1 MTFKVVH
8 ISTSDTGGAGLAAYR
23 LHKALLS
30 QGIESRMLV
39 SSKFFKEDEIVEAY
53 PSSQMLYQAPKSWLA
68 RKIEKRLRLK
78 GRHLTRAEAVQQK
91 LNALHKQYPNVFFTS
106 CVSTYDLASHPLVQE
121 ADVIHLHWV
130 QDFLNYE
137 DFFEKV
143 NKPIV
148 WTLHDLN
155 PMFGGFHH
163 VRLRE
168 TYYEAFKEVEDEF
181 YGLKKKALAGKKNLS
196 VVAISSQMHRL
207 IAAHEFFSD
216 KRIFDIFN
224 SVDSEKFWLFDRQAV
239 RSILGLPAQPKVL
252 LFVNKDLNDSQKG
265 LSLLVDAL
273 ATMKRAGLL
282 LVCVGEGNL
291 PQHQSVEIRR
301 FLPVNES
308 IWLSQLYSAADCLV
322 LPSYQE
328 GFCQTPLEAM
338 CCGTPVVMTP
348 VSGSDDLI
356 ADFNGIRC
364 DDFTVEAL
372 VRGIGT
378 ALERQ
383 YDREHIREDVV
394 IRFGVD
400 IIVKSYLQMYQQ
412 VLASVNQM

>member
-30 QGIESRMLV
+30 QGVESRMLV
-39 SSKFFKEDEIVEAY
+39 ASKFFKEDEIVEAY
-53 PSSQMLYQAPKSWLA
+53 PSSQLLYQPPKSWLA
-68 RKIEKRLRLK
+68 RKIEKRMRLK
-78 GRHLTRAEAVQQK
+78 GHHLTRAEAVQRK
-91 LNALHKQYPNVFFTS
+91 LETVHKKCPNVFFTS
-106 CVSTYDLASHPLVQE
+106 CVSSYDLASHPLVQE

-130 QDFLNYE
+130 QDFLNYD

-155 PMFGGFHH
+155 PMLGGFHH
-163 VRLRE
+163 VRLRDA
-168 TYYEAFKEVEDEF
+168 YYETFRELEDEF
-181 YGLKKKALAGKKNLS
+181 YGLKKKALAGRKSIS

-207 IAAHEFFSD
+207 IAAHEFFAD

-224 SVDSEKFWLFDRQAV
+224 SVDSEKFRLFDRQTV
-239 RSILGLPAQPKVL
+239 RSILGLPARSKVL
-252 LFVNKDLNDSQKG
+252 VFVNKDLNDSQKG
-265 LSLLVDAL
+265 LPLLVDAL
-273 ATMKRAGLL
+273 AALNGKDLM
-282 LVCVGEGNL
+282 LVCVGEGIL
-291 PQHQSVEIRR
+291 PQHEGVEIHR
-301 FLPVNES
+301 FLPVNDP
-308 IWLSQLYSAADCLV
+308 IWLSQLYSAADVLV

-356 ADFNGIRC
+356 ADFNGIMC

-372 VRGIGT
+372 AKGIGA

-400 IIVKSYLQMYQQ
+400 TIVKSYLQMYQQ
-412 VLASVNQM
+412 VLASANQM

>member
-30 QGIESRMLV
+30 QGVESRMLV
-39 SSKFFKEDEIVEAY
+39 AFKFFKEDEIVEAH
-53 PSSQMLYQAPKSWLA
+53 PSSQLLYQPPKSWLA
-68 RKIEKRLRLK
+68 RKIEKRQRLK
-78 GRHLTRAEAVQQK
+78 GLHLTRAEEVQLK
-91 LNALHKQYPNVFFTS
+91 LDALHEQYPNVYFTS
-106 CVSTYDLASHPLVQE
+106 CVTLYDLAAHPLLQE

-130 QDFLNYE
+130 QDFLNYD

-168 TYYEAFKEVEDEF
+168 TYYEAFKVLEDEF
-181 YGLKKKALAGKKNLS
+181 YGMKKKALVGKKSLS

-207 IAAHEFFSD
+207 IAAHEFFAD

-224 SVDSEKFWLFDRQAV
+224 SVDSEKFQLFNRQAV
-239 RSILGLPAQPKVL
+239 RSVLGLPIQPKVL

-273 ATMKRAGLL
+273 AALNRTDLL

-291 PQHQSVEIRR
+291 PQHKGVEIRR
-301 FLPVNES
+301 FLPVNEP

-348 VSGSDDLI
+348 VSGSNDLI
-356 ADFNGIRC
+356 EDFNGIRC

-372 VRGIGT
+372 AKGIGA

-394 IRFGVD
+394 ARFGVD
-400 IIVKSYLQMYQQ
+400 TIVKSYIQMYQE
-412 VLASVNQM
+412 VLTNAD

>member
-1 MTFKVVH
+1 MTKVVH

-30 QGIESRMLV
+30 QGVESRMLV
-39 SSKFFKEDEIVEAY
+39 ASKHFMEEEIVEAH
-53 PSSQMLYQAPKSWLA
+53 PSSHLLYQSPKSRLV
-68 RKIEKRLRLK
+68 RKIEKHQRLK
-78 GRHLTRAEAVQQK
+78 GRNLTRAEEVRLK
-91 LNALHKQYPNVFFTS
+91 LDALHKQCPNVYFTS
-106 CVSTYDLASHPLVQE
+106 CVTPYDLAAHPLVQE

-130 QDFLNYE
+130 QDFLNFD

-155 PMFGGFHH
+155 PLFGGFHH

-168 TYYEAFKEVEDEF
+168 RYYDAFKELEDEF
-181 YGLKKKALAGKKNLS
+181 CGLKKKALEGKNNIS
-196 VVAISSQMHRL
+196 VVAISSQMHNL
-207 IAAHEFFSD
+207 IAAHEFFAD
-216 KRIFDIFN
+216 KPIFDIFN
-224 SVDSEKFWLFDRQAV
+224 SVDGDKFRLFDRQAV
-239 RSILGLPAQPKVL
+239 RSILGLPAQSKVL

-265 LSLLVDAL
+265 LPMLVDAL
-273 ATMKRAGLL
+273 AALNRTDLL
-282 LVCVGEGNL
+282 LVCVGEGVV
-291 PQHQSVEIRR
+291 PQREGVEIRR
-301 FLPVNES
+301 FLPVNEP

-364 DDFTVEAL
+364 EDFTVEAL
-372 VRGIGT
+372 AKGIGA

-383 YDREHIREDVV
+383 CDRERIHEDVV
-394 IRFGVD
+394 ARFGAD
-400 IIVKSYLQMYQQ
+400 TIVKLYLQMYQQ
-412 VLASVNQM
+412 VLADDNQK

>member
-1 MTFKVVH
+1 MKVVH
-8 ISTSDTGGAGLAAYR
+8 ISTSDKGGAGLAAYR

-30 QGIESRMLV
+30 QGVESRMLV
-39 SSKFFKEDEIVEAY
+39 AAKNFNEDEIVEAR
-53 PSSQMLYQAPKSWLA
+53 PSSRLLYHPSKFWLA
-68 RKIEKRLRLK
+68 RKIEKRQRLK
-78 GRHLTRAEAVQQK
+78 GLHLTRAEEVQKQMD
-91 LNALHKQYPNVFFTS
+91 ALHTQYPGVFFTS
-106 CVSTYDLASHPLVQE
+106 SVSTYDLSSHPLVQK
-121 ADVIHLHWV
+121 ADVVHLHWV
-130 QDFLNYE
+130 QDFLNFD
-137 DFFEKV
+137 DFFERV

-168 TYYEAFKEVEDEF
+168 TYYEAFKELEDEF
-181 YGLKKKALAGKKNLS
+181 YGLKKKALVGKSNLS

-207 IAAHEFFSD
+207 ISAHEFFAG

-224 SVDSEKFWLFDRQAV
+224 NVDSEKFRLFDRQVV
-239 RSILGLPAQPKVL
+239 RSILGMPAQSKVL

-273 ATMKRAGLL
+273 AALNRTDLL
-282 LVCVGEGNL
+282 LVCVGEGDV
-291 PQHQSVEIRR
+291 PQHEGVEIRH
-301 FLPVNES
+301 FLPVNDP

-364 DDFTVEAL
+364 VDFNVEAL
-372 VRGIGT
+372 AKGIGA

-394 IRFGVD
+394 ARFGVD
-400 IIVKSYLQMYQQ
+400 TIVKSYLQVYQQ
-412 VLASVNQM
+412 VLADDNQKWS